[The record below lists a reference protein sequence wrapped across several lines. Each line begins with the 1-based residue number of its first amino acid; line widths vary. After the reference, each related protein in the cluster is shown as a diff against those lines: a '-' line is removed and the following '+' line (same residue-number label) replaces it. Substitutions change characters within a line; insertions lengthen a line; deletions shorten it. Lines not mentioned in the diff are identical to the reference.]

1 MLHTI
6 PLKILTCNKKA
17 KLKAIKGKSK
27 TSNKIFSSNPKKSRL
42 SFSVDS
48 LLKKKFSTRI
58 EEDEETSEAD
68 GASEADEATSG
79 CYTCGILGPSF
90 ISGSFWEI
98 WSIWG
103 HLEYFN
109 H

>member
-1 MLHTI
+1 MLHII
-6 PLKILTCNKKA
+6 PLKILTFNKKD
-17 KLKAIKGKSK
+17 KSKAIKGKTK

-68 GASEADEATSG
+68 AASEADEATSG
-79 CYTCGILGPSF
+79 YTCGILSLSSF
-90 ISGSFWEI
+90 QDRYGKFDLFG
-98 WSIWG
+98 G

>member
-17 KLKAIKGKSK
+17 KLKAIKGKNK

-68 GASEADEATSG
+68 AASEADEAPSG
-79 CYTCGILGPSF
+79 LLHLWNFRPFF
-90 ISGSFWEI
+90 ISGSLWQI

-103 HLEYFN
+103 QFQYFN